1 MLVVLDTSVLVAGLR
16 SRNGGSNAVLEAVA
30 RGKVTMLASPP
41 LFLEYEEV
49 LLRQEHREVCGLSQE
64 GVGEFLS
71 ELAAVVRP
79 VQVHFRWRPQL
90 VDPAD
95 EIVLEA
101 AINGQADV
109 IVTHNTRHFARAK
122 EQFGILIWQPVDL
135 LKRLK
140 R

>member
-30 RGKVTMLASPP
+30 RRKVTMLASPP

-49 LLRQEHREVCGLSQE
+49 LLRPEQREVCGLSLE
-64 GVGEFLS
+64 AVGEFLS

-101 AINGQADV
+101 AINGQAHA
-109 IVTHNTRHFARAK
+109 IVTHNTRHFTRAK